1 MFPEELE
8 QWINSL
14 QYTRQLFVFKALSEY
29 LSVNELKNVMTE
41 VGKGRDLLT
50 VHSQFGLIIKYQV
63 DLIRIHNS
71 MTVN

>member
-41 VGKGRDLLT
+41 VGKGRDLLA